1 MTNKVKA
8 LSAVNT
14 ISTVTR
20 PRRSLLVDAAVAA
33 CILASRVAA
42 ADQSTE
48 AGAAGST
55 ELSEITVTAQRRT
68 ENLQDVPITI
78 QALTSET
85 LTQLNVTTFDD
96 IVKYT
101 PNVTTASWGPG
112 QDLIFMRGLSSGAL
126 GTQGSGSDA
135 NFPNVAVYLDD
146 QSAQM
151 PYRNLDV
158 YAADLERVEI
168 LEGPQGTLFGAGA
181 EAGVVRYITNK
192 PKLDV
197 TEGTVN
203 AGYGWTTHGD
213 QNSNVDATLNL
224 PLIADTLAVRAVIYD
239 DNRGGYIN
247 NVPGT
252 FTRQPTDLGII
263 RYVGGAVPTYPGSIN
278 TINNDSQV
286 ANGINPVTYK
296 GIRASAL
303 WKINEDWNALFTQT
317 FQNMDAEGV
326 FYQEPFSTDGVA
338 LPPLSV
344 TTFNPS
350 YDKDKFE
357 NTAWTLNGRIGLL
370 KAVYTGGYLV
380 RKVDA
385 QQDYTAYTRGI
396 YADYYQCVSPTEA
409 AKDGSISRCYSPS
422 AFWHNNQRNTHQNH
436 EIRFSTP
443 DDWRVRGLVGAFWE
457 DFVVDDNTDWH
468 YRSLPPCTVVG
479 QVGCMTEIMPAPGST
494 ATNPNVRDAT
504 ESFLDDIQREYKQY
518 AFFGSADFDIIPK
531 VLTVTGGTRYYHFS
545 NTETGSNVYS
555 FDTYDCGPVPSGA
568 CSDPNNINALHLH
581 SVYTGFKSRGNI
593 TWHVLPDAMV
603 YYTFS
608 QGYRPGG
615 FNRSS
620 GGPYLGGTFKTPQ
633 AFAPDKLT
641 NNEIGWKTEWL
652 DHRVLFNGAIY
663 QEQWDDVQQ
672 QFFDPGATGNLS
684 FVTNGANYRVR
695 GLEVQL
701 VGRVTTGLTLFG
713 GASWNSSSLTNSPY
727 LIGNVPGNAENG
739 LPLLTAPNPFGLKG
753 SSLPQSPPFQGNIRA
768 RYEWVIND
776 YKPFVQIGG
785 QRTAHSRSLPGNV
798 PAIAVGEITTQAYD
812 QPGYSTYDASLGVS
826 KDNWNVQLVGQNLGN
841 TNGKTFIS
849 ASEAIETQSV
859 IRPRVISLKGGYK
872 F

>member
-1 MTNKVKA
+1 MITKKMHA
-8 LSAVNT
+8 KSAA
-14 ISTVTR
+14 TR
-20 PRRSLLVDAAVAA
+20 TRRSLLVDAAVAA
-33 CILASRVAA
+33 CIMASRVAA
-42 ADQSTE
+42 ADQSAE
-48 AGAAGST
+48 PNAAVASGT

-85 LTQLNVTTFDD
+85 LQQLNVSTFDD

-126 GTQGSGSDA
+126 GTQGSGTDA

-151 PYRNLDV
+151 PYRNLDI

-181 EAGVVRYITNK
+181 EAGAVRYITNK

-197 TEGTVN
+197 TEGAVN

-213 QNSNVDATLNL
+213 PNTNVDATINL
-224 PLIADTLAVRAVIYD
+224 PLITDTLAVRAVIYD
-239 DNRGGYIN
+239 DTRGGYIN

-263 RYVGGAVPTYPGSIN
+263 RYVGGAVPTNPASIN
-278 TINNDSQV
+278 SINNDSTV
-286 ANGINPVTYK
+286 ANAINPVTYT
-296 GIRASAL
+296 GLRASAL
-303 WKINEDWNALFTQT
+303 WKINEDWNVLLAQS
-317 FQNMDAEGV
+317 FQNMDAQGV
-326 FYQEPFSTDGVA
+326 FYQEPYSTDGVP

-357 NTAWTLNGRIGLL
+357 NTAWTINGRLGLL

-396 YADYYQCVSPTEA
+396 YADYYQCVSPKES
-409 AKDGSISRCYSPS
+409 AKDGAPSRCYSPS
-422 AFWHNNQRNTHQNH
+422 AFWQNTQKNTHQNH
-436 EIRFSTP
+436 EIRLSTP
-443 DDWRVRGLVGAFWE
+443 DDWRARAIVGAFWE
-457 DFVVDDNTDWH
+457 DFEVDDNTDWH
-468 YRSLPPCTVVG
+468 YRTLPPCLAVG
-479 QVGCMTEIMPAPGST
+479 QVGCMTQIVPPPGST
-494 ATNPNVRDAT
+494 ATNPSVRDST
-504 ESFLDDIQREYKQY
+504 ESFFDDIQRGYKQW
-518 AFFGSADFDIIPK
+518 AFFGSFDFDIIPK
-531 VLTVTGGTRYYHFS
+531 ILTVTAGTRYYHFS

-555 FDTYDCGPVPSGA
+555 FDTYDCGPVPSAA
-568 CSDPNNINALHLH
+568 CEDPNNINALGLH
-581 SVYTGFKSRGNI
+581 STYSGFKSRANV

-608 QGYRPGG
+608 QGFRPGG
-615 FNRSS
+615 FNRSV
-620 GGPYLGGTFKTPQ
+620 GGPYLGGTFLTPQ
-633 AFAPDKLT
+633 AFAPDTLT
-641 NNEIGWKTEWL
+641 NNEVGWKTEWL

-663 QEQWDDVQQ
+663 QEQWDNVQQ

-695 GLEVQL
+695 GLELQL
-701 VGRVTTGLTLFG
+701 VGRVTTGLTIQG
-713 GASWNSSSLTNSPY
+713 SASWNSSSLTNSPY
-727 LIGNVPGNAENG
+727 LIGNVPGNAEDG
-739 LPLLTAPNPFGLKG
+739 MPLLTAPNPYGVKG
-753 SSLPQSPPFQGNIRA
+753 SSLPQSPAFEGNIRA
-768 RYEWVIND
+768 RYEWAVND
-776 YKPFVQIGG
+776 YRPFAQIGG
-785 QRTAHSRSLPGNV
+785 QHTAHSRSLPGNV
-798 PAIAVGEITTQAYD
+798 PAIAVGEITTQAFD
-812 QPGYSTYDASLGVS
+812 QPGYSTYDAAVGVS
-826 KDNWNVQLVGQNLGN
+826 KDNWTAQLEGQNLGN

-849 ASEAIETQSV
+849 ASEAIETQTV
-859 IRPRVISLKGGYK
+859 LRPRVVELKFGYK

>member
-1 MTNKVKA
+1 MITNTMDAK
-8 LSAVNT
+8 SAV
-14 ISTVTR
+14 TR
-20 PRRSLLVDAAVAA
+20 TRRSLLVDAAVAA
-33 CILASRVAA
+33 CIMASRVAA

-48 AGAAGST
+48 PNAAAGGGT
-55 ELSEITVTAQRRT
+55 ELSEITVTAERRT

-96 IVKYT
+96 IVKYV

-112 QDLIFMRGLSSGAL
+112 QDLIFMRGLSTGAL
-126 GTQGSGSDA
+126 GTQGSGTDA

-151 PYRNLDV
+151 PYRNLDI

-181 EAGVVRYITNK
+181 EAGAVRYITNK

-213 QNSNVDATLNL
+213 PNTNVDATLNL
-224 PLIADTLAVRAVIYD
+224 PVIADTLAVRAVVYD

-252 FTRQPTDLGII
+252 FTRQNTDLGII
-263 RYVGGAVPTYPGSIN
+263 RYVGGAVPANPASIN
-278 TINNDSQV
+278 SINNNSTV
-286 ANGINPVTYK
+286 ANAINPVTYQ

-303 WKINEDWNALFTQT
+303 WKINEDWNVLLAQT
-317 FQNMDAEGV
+317 FQNMNAQGV
-326 FYQEPFSTDGVA
+326 FYQEPYSTDGV
-338 LPPLSV
+338 PLAPLTV

-350 YDKDKFE
+350 YDKDRFE
-357 NTAWTLNGRIGLL
+357 NTAWTLNGRLGLL

-385 QQDYTAYTRGI
+385 QQDYTAYTRGV
-396 YADYYQCVSPTEA
+396 YADYYQCVSPKES
-409 AKDGSISRCYSPS
+409 AKDGAAVRCYSPS
-422 AFWHNNQRNTHQNH
+422 AYWRNTQRNTHQNH
-436 EIRFSTP
+436 EIRLSTP
-443 DDWRVRGLVGAFWE
+443 DDWRARAIVGAFWE

-468 YRSLPPCTVVG
+468 YRSLPPCTAVG
-479 QVGCMTEIMPAPGST
+479 QVGCMTQIIPPAGST
-494 ATNPNVRDAT
+494 ATNPNLRDVN
-504 ESFLDDIQREYKQY
+504 ESFFDDIQRGYKQW

-531 VLTVTGGTRYYHFS
+531 TLTVTAGTRYYHFS

-555 FDTYDCGPVPSGA
+555 FGTYDCGPAPCAKEDS
-568 CSDPNNINALHLH
+568 NNINALNLH
-581 SVYTGFKSRGNI
+581 STYSGFKSRANL

-608 QGYRPGG
+608 QGFRPGG

-620 GGPYLGGTFKTPQ
+620 LGPYLGGAFKTPQ
-633 AFAPDKLT
+633 TFAPDTLT
-641 NNEIGWKTEWL
+641 NNEVGWKTEWL
-652 DHRVLFNGAIY
+652 DHRVLFNGALY
-663 QEQWDDVQQ
+663 QELWNNVQQ

-684 FVTNGANYRVR
+684 YVTNGANYRVR
-695 GLEVQL
+695 GLELQL
-701 VGRVTTGLTLFG
+701 VGRVTKGLTIQG

-727 LIGNVPGNAENG
+727 LIGNVPGNAEDG
-739 LPLLTAPNPFGLKG
+739 KPLLSAPSPFGLKG
-753 SSLPQSPPFQGNIRA
+753 SSLPQSPAFEGNLRA
-768 RYEWVIND
+768 RYEWFVND
-776 YKPFVQIGG
+776 YRPFVQLGG

-798 PAIAVGEITTQAYD
+798 PAIAVGEIVTQEFD
-812 QPGYSTYDASLGVS
+812 QPGYSTYDASMGIA

-841 TNGKTFIS
+841 TNGKAFIS
-849 ASEAIETQSV
+849 ASEAIETQTV
-859 IRPRVISLKGGYK
+859 IRPRVISLKAGYK

>member
-1 MTNKVKA
+1 MTNTHLRDTSSV
-8 LSAVNT
+8 
-14 ISTVTR
+14 ITR
-20 PRRSLLVDAAVAA
+20 PRRSLLVDAAVAT
-33 CILASRVAA
+33 CILTARIAS
-42 ADQSTE
+42 ADQATAPTASE
-48 AGAAGST
+48 SVGAGDTLA
-55 ELSEITVTAQRRT
+55 EVTVTAERRV

-85 LTQLNVTTFDD
+85 LTELNVQTFDD

-126 GTQGSGSDA
+126 GTQGSGTDA

-197 TEGTVN
+197 TEGNVN
-203 AGYGWTTHGD
+203 AGYGWTAHGD

-224 PLIADTLAVRAVIYD
+224 PLIEDTLAVRAVIYD

-252 FTRQPTDLGII
+252 FTRRASDLGII
-263 RYVGGAVPTYPGSIN
+263 RYVGGVVPTNPASIN
-278 TINNDSQV
+278 SINNDAQV
-286 ANGINPVTYK
+286 ADAINPVTYK

-303 WKINEDWNALFTQT
+303 WKINEDWNVLLAQT
-317 FQNMDAEGV
+317 FQTMDAEGV
-326 FYQEPFSTDGVA
+326 FYEEPFSTDGVP

-357 NTAWTLNGRIGLL
+357 NSAWTLNGRVGLL
-370 KAVYTGGYLV
+370 KLVYTGGYLV

-396 YADYYQCVSPTEA
+396 YADYYQCISPKEG
-409 AKDGSISRCYSPS
+409 AKDGIPSRCYSPS
-422 AFWHNNQRNTHQNH
+422 AFWHNTQENTHQNH
-436 EIRFSTP
+436 EIRLSTP
-443 DDWRVRGLVGAFWE
+443 DDWRARAIIGGFWE

-468 YRSLPPCTVVG
+468 YRTLPPCTAVG
-479 QVGCMTEIMPAPGST
+479 QVGCMTQIIPPAGST
-494 ATNPNVRDAT
+494 ATNPSLRDTT
-504 ESFLDDIQREYKQY
+504 ESFFDDVQRGYTQW

-545 NTETGSNVYS
+545 NVETGSNVYS
-555 FDTYDCGPVPSGA
+555 FGTYDCGPAPCASED
-568 CSDPNNINALHLH
+568 SNNINALNLH
-581 SVYTGFKSRGNI
+581 STYSGFKSRANL
-593 TWHVLPDAMV
+593 TWHVTPDAMV

-608 QGYRPGG
+608 QGFRPGG
-615 FNRSS
+615 FNRSAN
-620 GGPYLGGTFKTPQ
+620 GPYLGGTFFTPQ
-633 AFAPDKLT
+633 NFAPDTLT
-641 NNEIGWKTEWL
+641 NNEVGWKTEWI
-652 DHRVLFNGAIY
+652 DHRVLFNGAVY
-663 QEQWDDVQQ
+663 QEQWNNVQQ

-701 VGRVTTGLTLFG
+701 VGRVVTGLTVQAS
-713 GASWNSSSLTNSPY
+713 ASWNSSSLVNSPY

-739 LPLLTAPNPFGLKG
+739 KPLLNAPNPFGLEG
-753 SSLPQSPPFQGNIRA
+753 SSLPNSPPFQGNVRA
-768 RYEWVIND
+768 RYEWVVNQ
-776 YKPFVQIGG
+776 YHPFVQIGG
-785 QRTAHSRSLPGNV
+785 QKTAHSRSLPGNV
-798 PAIAVGEITTQAYD
+798 PAIAVGEITTQAFD
-812 QPGYSTYDASLGVS
+812 QPGYSTYDASVGVA
-826 KDNWNVQLVGQNLGN
+826 KDNWLVQVVGQNLGD

-849 ASEAIETQSV
+849 ASEAIETESV
-859 IRPRVISLKGGYK
+859 IRPRVISLKGSYK